1 MKSES
6 KSTSAIPAM
15 GRPRQL
21 FTPVFAVSQ
30 TVGWTSQILE
40 QWDDNRLI
48 GPRAEY
54 CGRKG
59 QQYKSI
65 SERI

>member
-1 MKSES
+1 
-6 KSTSAIPAM
+6 M
-15 GRPRQL
+15 GLPRQL
-21 FTPVFAVSQ
+21 FTPVFAVSR
-30 TVGWTSQILE
+30 TVGWTSQILK

-48 GPRAEY
+48 RPRAEY